1 MEWSALPN
9 SEKSNRV
16 GTDLT
21 IGFDNEFTGDLCPE
35 QQGQKPDQRREE
47 YGSNYLYYSFKK
59 FWGKGKETCQAI
71 NLRGGLY

>member
-35 QQGQKPDQRREE
+35 Q
-47 YGSNYLYYSFKK
+47 
-59 FWGKGKETCQAI
+59 
-71 NLRGGLY
+71 